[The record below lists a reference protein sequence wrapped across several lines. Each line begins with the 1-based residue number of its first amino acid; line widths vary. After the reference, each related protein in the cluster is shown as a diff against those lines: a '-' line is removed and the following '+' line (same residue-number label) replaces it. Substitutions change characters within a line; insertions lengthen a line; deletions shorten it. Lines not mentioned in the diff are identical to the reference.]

1 MIRMERRGCRRGGCG
16 DIIGGGETTAQ
27 RGGGCDDGEG
37 GGMGQQ
43 HEVQRRAASDK
54 RPLFD
59 NLLITLINSNYD
71 PINTVNQGTPCL

>member
-43 HEVQRRAASDK
+43 HEVQRRAARDSDK
-54 RPLFD
+54 
-59 NLLITLINSNYD
+59 
-71 PINTVNQGTPCL
+71 